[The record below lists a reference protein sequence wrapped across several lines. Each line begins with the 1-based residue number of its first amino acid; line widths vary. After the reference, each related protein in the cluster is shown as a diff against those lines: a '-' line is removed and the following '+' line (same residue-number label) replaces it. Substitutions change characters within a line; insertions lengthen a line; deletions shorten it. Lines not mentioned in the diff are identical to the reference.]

1 MWDAAVLF
9 RATTNLPLYEAEF
22 KNTGLPYLTVSGRGY
37 YDRAEVQDLIA
48 LLAALANPADDLN
61 LAACLRSPLFS
72 LNDETLYQLR
82 WHTQNG
88 ELAQS
93 PISIRSAL
101 SLPPN
106 TTQADLVARAYDI
119 MESLWGLAGRVDIWS
134 LLREALDTTSYE
146 ATLAL
151 NDGKTGRQRVNVN
164 KFLSLA
170 RERNDV
176 SIPGFLRRIREL
188 KAREAREG
196 EALGREPESGAVQL
210 MSIHASKGLEYP
222 VIIVADMGRKK
233 GGGFGSPYLLHDPA
247 FGLVC
252 KVRDEYGDWQKPA
265 SYAWGEWLHERMEEA
280 ECKRLLYVACT
291 RAADLLILSG
301 QFSNK
306 GSWLTDALEAWDLD
320 EDGPEEEIQI
330 YEDFA
335 IQVFRPM
342 APEELKQ
349 AAVDSIKPSVKLKT
363 IPKIAQPLSPKA
375 QPQPISVTHLEQ
387 LLSRENRDFPDIQ
400 PALWANQPA
409 VNSTRAP
416 GYLIGNI
423 VHRALAHW
431 DCLAY
436 SEGDLIH
443 LLESYAQREG
453 VFSHAL
459 VDAVKRSHQMLRNL
473 KDHHIYQD
481 IQNAQRRY
489 HELTFTISADIGV
502 LHGIIDLLYQDQSGA
517 WHLMDWKTEW
527 TPKADMEEN
536 TKRYLV
542 QMAAYEQAAQRTLQA
557 HPGVVLCFLYPDVAL
572 YQVSEEKVDNAWSDM
587 NSKNY

>member
-22 KNTGLPYLTVSGRGY
+22 KNAGLPYLTVSGRGY
-37 YDRAEVQDLIA
+37 YDRSEVQDLLS
-48 LLAALANPADDLN
+48 LLAALANPLDDLN
-61 LAACLRSPLFS
+61 LAACLRSPMFS

-82 WHTQNG
+82 WHSPNG
-88 ELAQS
+88 DLAES
-93 PISIRSAL
+93 PIPLRAAL
-101 SLPPN
+101 SQPPH
-106 TTQADLVARAYDI
+106 TSQAELVARAHDI
-119 MESLWGLAGRVDIWS
+119 MVSLWMLAGRVEIWS

-151 NDGKTGRQRVNVN
+151 YDGETGRQRVNVN
-164 KFLSLA
+164 KFLSLV

-196 EALGREPESGAVQL
+196 EALGREHESGAVQL

-222 VIIVADMGRKK
+222 VVIVANMGRKK

-252 KVRDEYGDWQKPA
+252 RVRDEHGDWQ
-265 SYAWGEWLHERMEEA
+265 YDRMEEA
-280 ECKRLLYVACT
+280 ERKRLLYVACT

-306 GSWLTDALEAWDLD
+306 GSWLTDALEAWYLD

-453 VFSHAL
+453 IFSQAL
-459 VDAVKRSHQMLRNL
+459 VDAVQRSYQMMRAL

-527 TPKADMEEN
+527 TPKADIEESAM
-536 TKRYLV
+536 RYLV
-542 QMAAYEQAAQRTLQA
+542 QMAAYARAAQRTLQA
-557 HPGVVLCFLYPDVAL
+557 HPDVVLCFLYPDAAL
-572 YQVSEEKVDNAWSDM
+572 YQVPDEMIVNAWSDM
-587 NSKNY
+587 NKNNHLIY